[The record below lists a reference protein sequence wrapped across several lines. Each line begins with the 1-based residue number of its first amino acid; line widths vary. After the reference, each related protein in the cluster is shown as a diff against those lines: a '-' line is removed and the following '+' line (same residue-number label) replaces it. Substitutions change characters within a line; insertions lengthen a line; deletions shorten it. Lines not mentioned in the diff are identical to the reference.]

1 MQLEIEGI
9 GQQKATL
16 SDWKKENK
24 IYTYESNGIEKPW
37 SAWGEVEAPWDFGH
51 EYGFDKMGLG
61 NTEKEAI
68 WSFCDKWGI
77 QPPFWW
83 KT

>member
-16 SDWKKENK
+16 SDWKRDNK
-24 IYTYESNGIEKPW
+24 IYTWHSPGCDHEWSCWDEIESPH
-37 SAWGEVEAPWDFGH
+37 DFGH
-51 EYGFDKMGLG
+51 TYSFDAMGFG

-68 WSFCDKWGI
+68 LDYCQKEGI
-77 QPPFWW
+77 APPFWW
-83 KT
+83 